1 MTRKE
6 TTPPS
11 PPPAK
16 RRGAFSEPLFWL
28 VAGIPAATV
37 VAGLYTLWIA
47 HSGSDVPV
55 GSRYVKQGLSVAPD
69 TQRED
74 RARALGIAGVISTK
88 VADGSLRIT
97 LQMSP
102 ADTSSGTPTPSA
114 DTRHTPTQPA
124 PAGSGGT
131 PAATPP
137 APVAV
142 SSDDVRTPRRLRLV
156 HPSDPNNDLS
166 LHLRPAEDGKGWFA
180 NQPVTWSAGTRW
192 HISIEGNDW
201 RLPITGLQA
210 VEAIEG
216 MRFGTQPR

>member
-102 ADTSSGTPTPSA
+102 PAAAQRSGAHAPDGQPANAGTT
-114 DTRHTPTQPA
+114 DPA
-124 PAGSGGT
+124 PA
-131 PAATPP
+131 
-137 APVAV
+137 
-142 SSDDVRTPRRLRLV
+142 SDAHTPRRLRLV